1 MSTGPVTTARSTGR
15 FEAALY
21 KLFTRQGEVA
31 AVEPL
36 GDSFRLVTITGPA
49 LRDVSWVPG
58 QKLQVALGGW
68 TQRTYTPMSWD
79 PKAGSTEILAHLN
92 GDHPGAQWARTIAV
106 GMPCTFLGPRDSLD
120 LEALERPALL
130 FGDETSI
137 GLAHALRHTRA
148 GTRNVTVVL
157 EVADEAAARVALD
170 RLDLADATTFV
181 RSPDDAHLAE
191 IEAMVAARVA
201 DGRITNAVLSGKSTS
216 IARLHRLLKR
226 DLGGRRVK
234 TRAYWAPGKKGLD

>member
-1 MSTGPVTTARSTGR
+1 MPTAPVTPTRAASR

-31 AVEPL
+31 AVEPI
-36 GDSFRLVTITGPA
+36 GDAFRRITITGEA
-49 LRDVSWVPG
+49 LRDVAWVPG

-79 PKAGSTEILAHLN
+79 AKTGSTEILAHLN
-92 GDHPGAQWARTIAV
+92 GDHPGAQWARAIEV
-106 GMPCTFLGPRDSLD
+106 GTPCTFLGPRDSLD
-120 LEALERPALL
+120 LEALDRPALL

-137 GLAHALRHTRA
+137 GLVHALRHTRA
-148 GTRNVTVVL
+148 ATHDVTVVL
-157 EVADEAAARVALD
+157 EVGNATQAREVLD
-170 RLDLADATTFV
+170 RLAITHAITIV
-181 RSPDDAHLAE
+181 RTSDDAHLAE
-191 IEAMVAARVA
+191 IESLITPRVA
-201 DGRITNAVLSGKSTS
+201 DGRIANAVLSGKSTS

-226 DLGGRRVK
+226 DLGRRVK